1 MNISELKNKDTNSEV
16 TNLMG
21 WVSSVRD
28 HGNLIFIELR
38 DTDSRIQLVL
48 DAEKVDLDT
57 FKSEY
62 YISIDGLFI
71 KRDPEMIND
80 SQPLGEF
87 EINVKNFSILSKSN
101 TLPFQLDDSLDTD
114 ENIRLKYRYLDLRRE
129 DMKKNIITRS
139 KTFRSIRESMNE
151 LGFLELDTPTL
162 TKSTPEGAKD
172 FLVPSRK
179 QNGAFYAL
187 PQSPQMY
194 KQLFMVSGFD
204 KYYQIAKCYRDED
217 SRKDRQPEFTQLDL
231 EISNGSP
238 EIVREITESIVK
250 NLLTDVYELKVE
262 IPFIEMTYD
271 EAINKYG
278 TDKPDLRIKNTIQDF
293 TNIFKNTEIKFIKS
307 AIENNG
313 FVKGFVTEE
322 ILSRSQIDELDE
334 IVKDNGSNGLG
345 WFKIDKNEVS
355 GPLSKIITD
364 DEKNDILQ
372 LGEGMLIFQ
381 SGTKEIYPILDIL
394 RRSIFK
400 PDDSLNFLWI
410 YDFPYFETEDGEIQP
425 SHHPFTAPK
434 DVDSFVEDPSSS
446 KALHYDLVLNGSEL
460 GSGSQRI
467 NNPSIQTKVLEMWGL
482 SDTDIK
488 NRFGWFIEALSY
500 GTPQHAGIAL
510 GIDRFVAV
518 MLNTESIRDVIP
530 FPKTQSGLDPLTGA
544 PSVIFENE
552 LTEYNLKYIEEINEE

>member
-1 MNISELKNKDTNSEV
+1 MNISELKNKATNSEV

-48 DAEKVDLDT
+48 DAEKVELDT

-62 YISIDGLFI
+62 YISIDGEFI
-71 KRDPEMIND
+71 KRDPAMINE
-80 SQPLGEF
+80 SQAFGEF
-87 EINVKNFSILSKSN
+87 EINVKNFNILSKSK
-101 TLPFQLDDSLDTD
+101 TLPFQLDDSVDTE
-114 ENIRLKYRYLDLRRE
+114 ENIRLQYRYLDLRRE

-139 KTFRSIRESMNE
+139 ETFKSIRGTMNE

-238 EIVREITESIVK
+238 EIVREVTESIVK
-250 NLLTDVYELKVE
+250 NLLTDVFEFDVE
-262 IPFIEMTYD
+262 IPFIDMTYD
-271 EAINKYG
+271 EAINTYG
-278 TDKPDLRIKNTIQDF
+278 TDKPDLRIKNKIKDF
-293 TNIFKNTEIKFIKS
+293 TNIFKKTEIKFIKS
-307 AIENNG
+307 ALENNG
-313 FVKGFVTEE
+313 FVKGFVTED

-345 WFKIDKNEVS
+345 WFKIENNEVS
-355 GPLSKIITD
+355 GPLSKIINE
-364 DEKNDILQ
+364 DEKNNILK

-400 PDDSLNFLWI
+400 PDDTLNFLWI

-425 SHHPFTAPK
+425 SHHPFTSPK
-434 DVDSFVEDPSSS
+434 DVDSFVNDPSSS

-467 NNPSIQTKVLEMWGL
+467 NDPSIQTKVLEMWGL
-482 SDTDIK
+482 SDSDIK

-544 PSVIFENE
+544 PSVISENE

>member
-238 EIVREITESIVK
+238 EIVKEITESIVK
-250 NLLTDVYELKVE
+250 NLLTDVYELEVE

-271 EAINKYG
+271 EAINTYG
-278 TDKPDLRIKNTIQDF
+278 TDKPDLRIKSTIKDF
-293 TNIFKNTEIKFIKS
+293 TNIFKNTDIKFIKS
-307 AIENNG
+307 SIENNG
-313 FVKGFVTEE
+313 FVKGFVTED

-334 IVKDNGSNGLG
+334 IVKNNGGNGLG
-345 WFKIDKNEVS
+345 WFKIKNNEVS
-355 GPLSKIITD
+355 GPLSKIIND
-364 DEKNDILQ
+364 DEKNNILK

-381 SGTKEIYPILDIL
+381 SGSKEIYPILDIL

-400 PDDSLNFLWI
+400 PDSTLNFLWI

-425 SHHPFTAPK
+425 SHHPFTSPK
-434 DVDSFVEDPSSS
+434 DVDSFVNDPTSS

-467 NNPSIQTKVLEMWGL
+467 NDPSIQTKVLEMWGL
-482 SDTDIK
+482 ADSDIK

-544 PSVIFENE
+544 PSFIFEKD
-552 LTEYNLKYIEEINEE
+552 LAEYNLKYIEEINEE

>member
-1 MNISELKNKDTNSEV
+1 MNISELKNKATNSEV

-48 DAEKVDLDT
+48 DAEKVELDT

-62 YISIDGLFI
+62 YISIDGEFI
-71 KRDPEMIND
+71 KRDPAMINE
-80 SQPLGEF
+80 SQAFGEF
-87 EINVKNFSILSKSN
+87 EINVKNFNILSKSKP
-101 TLPFQLDDSLDTD
+101 LPFQLDDSVDTE
-114 ENIRLKYRYLDLRRE
+114 ENIRLQYRYLDLRRE

-139 KTFRSIRESMNE
+139 ETFKSIRGTMNE

-238 EIVREITESIVK
+238 EIVREVTESIVK
-250 NLLTDVYELKVE
+250 NLLTDVFEFDVE
-262 IPFIEMTYD
+262 IPFIDMTYD
-271 EAINKYG
+271 EAINTYG
-278 TDKPDLRIKNTIQDF
+278 TDKPDLRIKNKIKDF
-293 TNIFKNTEIKFIKS
+293 TNIFEKTEIKFIKS
-307 AIENNG
+307 ALENNG
-313 FVKGFVTEE
+313 FVKGFVTED

-334 IVKDNGSNGLG
+334 IVKENGSSGLG
-345 WFKIDKNEVS
+345 WFKIENNEVT

-364 DEKNDILQ
+364 EEKNEILQ

-400 PDDSLNFLWI
+400 PDDTLNFLWI

-425 SHHPFTAPK
+425 SHHPFTSPK
-434 DVDSFVEDPSSS
+434 DVTSFVEDPTSS

-467 NNPSIQTKVLEMWGL
+467 NDPSIQTKVLEMWGL
-482 SDTDIK
+482 SDNDIK

-518 MLNTESIRDVIP
+518 MLNTDSIRDVIP

>member
-1 MNISELKNKDTNSEV
+1 MNISELKNKATNSEI

-48 DAEKVDLDT
+48 DAEKVELDT

-62 YISIDGLFI
+62 YISIDGEFI
-71 KRDPEMIND
+71 KRDPAMINE
-80 SQPLGEF
+80 SQAFGEF
-87 EINVKNFSILSKSN
+87 EINVKNFNILSKSK
-101 TLPFQLDDSLDTD
+101 TLPFQLDDSVDTE
-114 ENIRLKYRYLDLRRE
+114 ENIRLQYRYLDLRRE

-139 KTFRSIRESMNE
+139 ETFKSIRGTMNE

-238 EIVREITESIVK
+238 EIVREVTESIVK
-250 NLLTDVYELKVE
+250 NLLTDVFEFDVE
-262 IPFIEMTYD
+262 IPFIDMTYD
-271 EAINKYG
+271 EAINTYG
-278 TDKPDLRIKNTIQDF
+278 TDKPDLRIKNKIKDF
-293 TNIFKNTEIKFIKS
+293 TNIFNKTEIKFIKS
-307 AIENNG
+307 ALENNG
-313 FVKGFVTEE
+313 FVKGFVTED

-334 IVKDNGSNGLG
+334 IVKENGSSGLG
-345 WFKIDKNEVS
+345 WFKIENNEVT

-364 DEKNDILQ
+364 EEKNEILQ

-400 PDDSLNFLWI
+400 PDDTLNFLWI

-425 SHHPFTAPK
+425 SHHPFTSPK
-434 DVDSFVEDPSSS
+434 DVTSFVEDPISS

-467 NNPSIQTKVLEMWGL
+467 NDPSIQTKVLEMWGL
-482 SDTDIK
+482 SDNDIK

-518 MLNTESIRDVIP
+518 MLNTDSIRDVIP

>member
-129 DMKKNIITRS
+129 DMKKNIVTRS

-250 NLLTDVYELKVE
+250 NLLTDVYEQKVE
-262 IPFIEMTYD
+262 VPFIEMTYD
-271 EAINKYG
+271 EAINTYG

-293 TNIFKNTEIKFIKS
+293 TNIFKNTQIKFIKS

-313 FVKGFVTEE
+313 FVKGFVTED

-334 IVKDNGSNGLG
+334 IVKDSGSNGLG
-345 WFKIDKNEVS
+345 WFKIENNEVS
-355 GPLSKIITD
+355 GPLSKIINE
-364 DEKNDILQ
+364 DEKNNILK

-400 PDDSLNFLWI
+400 PDDTLNFLWI

-425 SHHPFTAPK
+425 SHHPFTSPK
-434 DVDSFVEDPSSS
+434 DVDSFVNDPSAS

-467 NNPSIQTKVLEMWGL
+467 NDPSIQTKVLEMWGL
-482 SDTDIK
+482 SDSDIK

-544 PSVIFENE
+544 PSVISENE

>member
-1 MNISELKNKDTNSEV
+1 MNISELKNKATNSEV

-48 DAEKVDLDT
+48 DAEKVELDT

-62 YISIDGLFI
+62 YISIDGEFI
-71 KRDPEMIND
+71 KRDPAMINE
-80 SQPLGEF
+80 SQAFGEF
-87 EINVKNFSILSKSN
+87 EINVKNFNILSKSK
-101 TLPFQLDDSLDTD
+101 TLPFQLDDSVDTE
-114 ENIRLKYRYLDLRRE
+114 ENIRLQYRYLDLRRE

-139 KTFRSIRESMNE
+139 ETFKSIRGTMNE

-238 EIVREITESIVK
+238 EIVREVTESIVK
-250 NLLTDVYELKVE
+250 NLLTDVFEFDVE
-262 IPFIEMTYD
+262 IPFIDMTYD
-271 EAINKYG
+271 EAINTYG
-278 TDKPDLRIKNTIQDF
+278 TDKPDLRIKNKIKDF
-293 TNIFKNTEIKFIKS
+293 TNIFNKTEIKFIKS
-307 AIENNG
+307 ALENNG
-313 FVKGFVTEE
+313 FVKGFVTED

-334 IVKDNGSNGLG
+334 IVKENGSSGLG
-345 WFKIDKNEVS
+345 WFKIENNEVT

-364 DEKNDILQ
+364 EEKNEILQ

-400 PDDSLNFLWI
+400 PDDTLNFLWI

-425 SHHPFTAPK
+425 SHHPFTSPK
-434 DVDSFVEDPSSS
+434 DVTSFVEDPISS

-467 NNPSIQTKVLEMWGL
+467 NDPSIQTKVLEMWGL
-482 SDTDIK
+482 SDNDIK

-518 MLNTESIRDVIP
+518 MLNTDSIRDVIP

>member
-1 MNISELKNKDTNSEV
+1 MNISELKNKATNSEV

-48 DAEKVDLDT
+48 DAEKVELDT

-62 YISIDGLFI
+62 YISIDGEFI
-71 KRDPEMIND
+71 KRDPAMINE
-80 SQPLGEF
+80 SQAFGEF
-87 EINVKNFSILSKSN
+87 EINVKNFNILSKSK
-101 TLPFQLDDSLDTD
+101 TLPFQLDDSVDTE
-114 ENIRLKYRYLDLRRE
+114 ENIRLQYRYLDLRRE

-139 KTFRSIRESMNE
+139 ETFKSIRGTMNE

-238 EIVREITESIVK
+238 EIVRDITESIVK
-250 NLLTDVYELKVE
+250 NLLTDVYEQKVE
-262 IPFIEMTYD
+262 VPFIEMTYD
-271 EAINKYG
+271 EAINRYG

-313 FVKGFVTEE
+313 FVKGFVTKE

-334 IVKDNGSNGLG
+334 IVRDNGSNGLG

-381 SGTKEIYPILDIL
+381 SGSKEIYPILDIL

-400 PDDSLNFLWI
+400 PDDTLNFLWI

-482 SDTDIK
+482 SDTEIK

>member
-1 MNISELKNKDTNSEV
+1 MNISELKDKETNSEV
-16 TNLMG
+16 TNLMC

-62 YISIDGLFI
+62 YISIDGEFI
-71 KRDPEMIND
+71 KRDPAMINE
-80 SQPLGEF
+80 SQAFGEF
-87 EINVKNFSILSKSN
+87 EINVKNFNILSKSK
-101 TLPFQLDDSLDTD
+101 TLPFQLDDSVDTE
-114 ENIRLKYRYLDLRRE
+114 ENIRLQYRYLDLRRE

-139 KTFRSIRESMNE
+139 ETFKSIRGTMNE

-238 EIVREITESIVK
+238 EIVREVTESIVK
-250 NLLTDVYELKVE
+250 NLLTDVFEFDVE
-262 IPFIEMTYD
+262 IPFIDMTYD
-271 EAINKYG
+271 EAINTYG
-278 TDKPDLRIKNTIQDF
+278 TDKPDLRIKNKIKDF
-293 TNIFKNTEIKFIKS
+293 TNIFEKTEIKFIKS
-307 AIENNG
+307 ALENNG

-400 PDDSLNFLWI
+400 PDDTLNFLWI

>member
-129 DMKKNIITRS
+129 DMKKNIVTRS

-238 EIVREITESIVK
+238 EIVRDITESIVK
-250 NLLTDVYELKVE
+250 NLLTDVYEQKVE
-262 IPFIEMTYD
+262 VPFIEMTYD
-271 EAINKYG
+271 EAINRYG

-313 FVKGFVTEE
+313 FVKGFVTED

-334 IVKDNGSNGLG
+334 IVKDSGSNGLG

-372 LGEGMLIFQ
+372 FGEGMLIFQ

-400 PDDSLNFLWI
+400 TDDTLNFLWI

-425 SHHPFTAPK
+425 SHHPFTSPK
-434 DVDSFVEDPSSS
+434 DVTSFLKDPTSA

-467 NNPSIQTKVLEMWGL
+467 NDPSIQTKVLEMWGL

-544 PSVIFENE
+544 PSVISENE

>member
-1 MNISELKNKDTNSEV
+1 MNISELKNKATNSEV

-48 DAEKVDLDT
+48 DAEKVELDT

-62 YISIDGLFI
+62 YISIDGEFI
-71 KRDPEMIND
+71 KRDPAMINE
-80 SQPLGEF
+80 SQAFGEF
-87 EINVKNFSILSKSN
+87 EINVKNFNILSKSK
-101 TLPFQLDDSLDTD
+101 TLPFQLDDSVDTE
-114 ENIRLKYRYLDLRRE
+114 ENIRLQYRYLDLRRE

-139 KTFRSIRESMNE
+139 ETFKSIRGTMNE

-238 EIVREITESIVK
+238 EIVREVTESIVK
-250 NLLTDVYELKVE
+250 NLLTDVFEFDVE
-262 IPFIEMTYD
+262 IPFIDMTYD
-271 EAINKYG
+271 EAINTYG
-278 TDKPDLRIKNTIQDF
+278 TDKPDLRIKNKIKDF
-293 TNIFKNTEIKFIKS
+293 TNIFEKTEIKFIKS
-307 AIENNG
+307 ALENNG
-313 FVKGFVTEE
+313 FVKGFVTED

-334 IVKDNGSNGLG
+334 IVKENGSSGLG
-345 WFKIDKNEVS
+345 WFKIENNEVT

-364 DEKNDILQ
+364 EEKNEILQ

-400 PDDSLNFLWI
+400 PDDTLNFLWI

-425 SHHPFTAPK
+425 SHHPFTSPK
-434 DVDSFVEDPSSS
+434 DVTSFVEDPTSS

-467 NNPSIQTKVLEMWGL
+467 NDPSIQTKVLEMWGL
-482 SDTDIK
+482 SDNDIK

-544 PSVIFENE
+544 PSVISENE